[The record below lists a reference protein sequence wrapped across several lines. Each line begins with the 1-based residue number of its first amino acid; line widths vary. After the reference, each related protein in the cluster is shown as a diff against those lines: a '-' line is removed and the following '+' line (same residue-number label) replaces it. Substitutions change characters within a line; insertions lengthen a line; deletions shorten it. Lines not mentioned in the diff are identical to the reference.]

1 MRNNPRDNAMRL
13 RGFVTAAKAAE
24 IAHRSLPTIYRLV
37 REGRLKS
44 DTAGLGSVYV
54 HEEALKN
61 IIGALGKRRRSPRKA
76 A

>member
-1 MRNNPRDNAMRL
+1 MRNHDLDEEMRS
-13 RGFVTAAKAAE
+13 RGFITAKKAAE

-37 REGRLKS
+37 REGRIKS